1 MLIKSFASGSNET
14 SFAPWDKLIIMI
26 LESSRESSRDPQDVS
41 GVMFF
46 SVILLITRVNAKQYY
61 LLLQLAL
68 KNSVSV
74 T

>member
-1 MLIKSFASGSNET
+1 
-14 SFAPWDKLIIMI
+14 MI